1 MRGLD
6 GKIAL
11 VTGAGSGIG
20 AATAARLGEEGAV
33 VIGLDLTVSTDH
45 GCKEFSAVDVTD
57 ADAVTACVDG
67 IVSSHGSLDV
77 VVNAAGVAGGGP
89 LHAIELDEWNRV
101 IAVNLTGTMLV
112 CRAATNHML
121 RAGSGAIVN
130 IASVEGLEG
139 GEGGSAYNASKGGV
153 VLLTKNLA
161 MDYGRR
167 GIRVNAVCPGFIQTP
182 MMDATLGDD
191 AMAGI
196 REQFREAHQLGRF
209 GDPSEIASAIAFLA
223 SDDASFVTGTTL
235 TVDGGMMA
243 GHRVGISELLGLA

>member
-1 MRGLD
+1 MRGLE

-33 VIGLDLTVSTDH
+33 VIGIDLTVPTDH
-45 GCKEFSAVDVTD
+45 ACKEFSAVDVTD
-57 ADAVTACVDG
+57 AAAVNACVDG
-67 IVSSHGSLDV
+67 VVSAHGGLDV

-89 LHAIELDEWNRV
+89 LHAIELDEWDRV

-112 CRAATNHML
+112 CRAATKHML
-121 RAGSGAIVN
+121 RAGSGSIVN

-167 GIRVNAVCPGFIQTP
+167 GVRANAVCPGFIQTP

-191 AMAGI
+191 TMAPI

-243 GHRVGISELLGLA
+243 GHRVGISEMLGLA

>member
-20 AATAARLGEEGAV
+20 AATAARLTGEGAV
-33 VIGLDLTVSTDH
+33 VIGIDLTVPAEH
-45 GCKEFSAVDVTD
+45 GCKDFMSVDVTD
-57 ADAVTACVDG
+57 STSVSECIDG
-67 IVSSHGSLDV
+67 IVSSHGSIDI

-89 LHAIELDEWNRV
+89 LHAIELDEWDRV

-121 RAGSGAIVN
+121 QAGSGTIVN

-191 AMAGI
+191 SMAGI

-209 GDPSEIASAIAFLA
+209 GQPSEIASAIAFLA

-243 GHRVGISELLGLA
+243 GHRVGISELLGLT